1 MKSFGLLR
9 TNVGLTTNIKVTID
23 TNYKFS
29 LDSIESDPNLSFDKF
44 KKVAEEETEP
54 LVLTDPVEVEKEAEP
69 WEVDLDDVEHAV
81 EAVIEDEATHKD
93 VAPSETE
100 VAKMADR
107 DNLRAKRK

>member
-1 MKSFGLLR
+1 MGL
-9 TNVGLTTNIKVTID
+9 
-23 TNYKFS
+23 
-29 LDSIESDPNLSFDKF
+29 FDK
-44 KKVAEEETEP
+44 KTEEAEP
-54 LVLTDPVEVEKEAEP
+54 LVLTDLVEAEP

-93 VAPSETE
+93 VAPSEKE